1 MKHGARRY
9 RRPAVLFCAWMVVVG
24 MVAGVAAGARAA
36 RLLVVDSYHR
46 GYPWSDGIR
55 EGLRDA
61 LALRL
66 VAEDSLATADGG
78 LTARVIFLD
87 TKRNPGRDWS
97 RARAARALAELEA
110 WRPDVVVA
118 CDDNAV
124 RDLVAPHLLGR
135 DLPVVYCGVNWDAAL
150 YGLPAANVT
159 GMTEVE
165 QVADLVAILRPHAR
179 GDRVGLLLLDTT
191 SARRDVAAYG
201 DHLEFAPVI
210 RLVPDYAAWKRQFVA
225 MQDQVDMLLIKQN
238 VTGDVDFDLAEAVA
252 FTGAN
257 TRIPTGTT
265 AEAVMRCTLVS
276 LIKNPREQ
284 GRWAAGAVEQIL
296 DGTPPSA
303 IPAAVNRESRLLLNM
318 GLARRL
324 GVQFPM
330 SLIERA
336 TFVEEVWRP

>member
-1 MKHGARRY
+1 MERGARGS
-9 RRPAVLFCAWMVVVG
+9 RRPSRVVFAWMVVAG
-24 MVAGVAAGARAA
+24 MLAGAAPEATAA

-55 EGLRDA
+55 EGLREA
-61 LALRL
+61 LGLRL
-66 VAEDSLATADGG
+66 VAADSLARPGG
-78 LTARVIFLD
+78 ELTARVIFLD

-97 RARAARALAELEA
+97 EARAARALAELEA

-124 RDLVAPHLLGR
+124 RYLVAPHLLGN
-135 DLPVVYCGVNWDAAL
+135 DLPVVYCGVNWDAGI

-210 RLVPDYAAWKRQFVA
+210 RLVPDYAAWKQQFVA

-238 VTGDVDFDLAEAVA
+238 VTGDADFDLADAVA
-252 FTGAN
+252 FTTAN

-265 AEAVMRCTLVS
+265 AEAVMRCVLVS

-284 GRWAAGAVEQIL
+284 GRWAADAVQRIL
-296 DGTPPSA
+296 DGAPPSA

-318 GLARRL
+318 DLARRL
-324 GVQFPM
+324 DVLFPM